1 MGNGNQSLEE
11 GCITLNKSVTQDQL
25 LLVNTDCMVISL
37 LNMVD
42 LTFTEAGKVY
52 RDKAGVVVGALG
64 MERDYMEDQIF
75 LLGRDD
81 GGVGDRREVD
91 PGVGDQVGLELVQ
104 IHVKGS
110 IKPQRGGDVGHD
122 LRVEAGQVGVGGALD
137 IKVPPADVIDS
148 LVVDHEGTVTV
159 LEGNV
164 GI

>member
-1 MGNGNQSLEE
+1 MGNGDQSLEE

-42 LTFTEAGKVY
+42 LTSAVAG
-52 RDKAGVVVGALG
+52 KAGVVVGALG
-64 MERDYMEDQIF
+64 MERDYMEDQNC

-91 PGVGDQVGLELVQ
+91 PGVRDQVGLELVQ

-110 IKPQRGGDVGHD
+110 IKPQRGGVGGHD
-122 LRVEAGQVGVGGALD
+122 LRGWSGRCRWCARYQG
-137 IKVPPADVIDS
+137 S
-148 LVVDHEGTVTV
+148 SCRCH
-159 LEGNV
+159 
-164 GI
+164 